1 MEQKKMKKLSVR
13 VAVYCIVL
21 AAALCLVLGG
31 LGYTIYFTK
40 SMDSYKMYIE
50 SILTAVNLMVDA
62 EDMEN
67 CILTQE
73 KSEKYRKLQEQIN
86 EIKSETMVSY
96 IYLIKPLSEENMKD
110 IIYVASAFTKE
121 EEEFEADEL
130 VELGDPVQE
139 NAFPDKMLQIF
150 HESMFEK
157 PEISY
162 LSNKGEFGYM
172 LTGSMPVLSSDGS
185 TICLIC
191 IDFSMEDIYTTMYD
205 YILCVLAGTMAT
217 AAVFLFLFIRKINK
231 SIVRPIKS
239 LARASADFVEQS
251 HKAERP
257 EELTFQKVQV
267 DTRDE
272 LEYLSDSISSM
283 MEDTLRYMVNLTRAA
298 ADKEKIAAEL
308 NVASQIQESMIP
320 GVYPA
325 FPERSELEIYGNI
338 IPAREMG
345 GAFYDY
351 FFIDS
356 THFGLFI
363 GDVNHTGIPA
373 ALMMV
378 ITRTMIKNYAQL
390 GYGAAK
396 VCQETNNQLSGSNVS
411 AGMTITAFLGIID
424 LESGVL
430 HFVNAGHRMPYLKRC
445 GGAFEPLA
453 SKNNFALG
461 SMANVP
467 YWQQSV
473 RLVQGDM
480 LFLYTNGVTGVK
492 DKKGE
497 EFSESRIGATLNKL
511 LKTEYTAVSII
522 GKFQQEVS
530 GFLDGGEPEN
540 DIAALLFRYF
550 GSE

>member
-1 MEQKKMKKLSVR
+1 MEQKKKLSIR

-62 EDMEN
+62 EDMEH
-67 CILTQE
+67 CIRTLE
-73 KSEKYRKLQEQIN
+73 KSEKYEKLQKQIN

-96 IYLIKPLSEENMKD
+96 IYLIKPLAEENIED
-110 IIYVASAFTKE
+110 IIYVASAFTRE

-130 VELGDPVQE
+130 VELGDQVQE
-139 NAFPDKMLQIF
+139 YAFPDKMLQIF
-150 HESMFEK
+150 HKSMFEK

-172 LTGSMPVLSSDGS
+172 LTGTMPVLSSEGRAV
-185 TICLIC
+185 CLIC
-191 IDFSMEDIYTTMYD
+191 IDFSMQDIYTTMYD
-205 YILCVLAGTMAT
+205 YILCVLAGTLAT
-217 AAVFLFLFIRKINK
+217 ATVFLFLFIQKINK
-231 SIVRPIKS
+231 SIVVPIKS
-239 LARASADFVEQS
+239 LAKASADFVEQS
-251 HKAERP
+251 HRAERP

-283 MEDTLRYMVNLTRAA
+283 MEDTLKYMVNLTRAA
-298 ADKEKIAAEL
+298 ADKEKISAEL
-308 NVASQIQESMIP
+308 NVAVQIQESMIP
-320 GVYPA
+320 SVYPA
-325 FPERSELEIYGNI
+325 FPERTELEIYGNM
-338 IPAREMG
+338 IPAREMS

-351 FFIDS
+351 FLIDN
-356 THFGLFI
+356 THLGLFI
-363 GDVNHTGIPA
+363 GDVDHKGIPA

-396 VCQETNNQLSGSNVS
+396 VCQETNNQLSSSNVS

-430 HFVNAGHRMPYLKRC
+430 HFVNAGHRTPYLKRS
-445 GGAFEPLA
+445 GGIFEPLV

-473 RLVQGDM
+473 GLVQGDM
-480 LFLYTNGVTGVK
+480 LFLYTNGVAGAK
-492 DKKGE
+492 DRKGE
-497 EFSESRIGATLNKL
+497 EFSESRIGVTLNSL
-511 LKTEYTAVSII
+511 IKTEYTVTAIV
-522 GKFQQEVS
+522 GKFQEEVA
-530 GFLDGGEPEN
+530 GFLDGGEQES
-540 DIAALLFRYF
+540 DLAVLLFRYF
-550 GSE
+550 GA

>member
-445 GGAFEPLA
+445 GGVFEPLA